1 MTQRRC
7 SAKKAAK
14 ESSQLLTDGGVVDE
28 AVDALAGGE
37 DEHAGAAVER
47 VPRSHQVPTRLQHVL
62 QRRRRLKKGA
72 MLD

>member
-7 SAKKAAK
+7 GAKKEAK
-14 ESSQLLTDGGVVDE
+14 ESSQLTDGGVIDE

-47 VPRSHQVPTRLQHVL
+47 VPSRHQVPTRLQHVL